1 MLETMV
7 YGTGLLKDRNDNRNP
22 ARFHA
27 TARKTEKSRF
37 KKMTSDNSDGPVSSK
52 PDGFEKSA
60 KFKARLA
67 AGVAAGSRK
76 GWHGFIWMLKILVP
90 ISLGTAL
97 LAYSGVLQQLDFLL
111 EPLMGILGLPAMAA
125 LPLVA
130 GLLTGIYGGI
140 ATMTV
145 LPFTAAHLTLIAIFL
160 LISHNIVQEAIIQ
173 GKSGLHPLKATAFR
187 LFVSCVT
194 VMLVSRFV
202 ATDAA
207 AIVSQAHVMA
217 PSVAFGEMITDWC
230 LETFFLTV
238 KIFLIIMPLMILL
251 EEMKQFNLIYH
262 LVKLMGPLLKVMG
275 VDRKVGML
283 WLTAAIFGLSYG
295 AAVIVEEAR
304 EGHFSAEE
312 LARLQLSIGV
322 NHSMVEDPA
331 LFLPLGLSPFWLWV
345 PRLVAAI
352 LAVHLYSLWQH
363 VLRRRRLKTAAAAKA

>member
-1 MLETMV
+1 MTP
-7 YGTGLLKDRNDNRNP
+7 DN
-22 ARFHA
+22 F
-27 TARKTEKSRF
+27 
-37 KKMTSDNSDGPVSSK
+37 V
-52 PDGFEKSA
+52 
-60 KFKARLA
+60 ARLA
-67 AGVAAGSRK
+67 SGAAAGSRK

-97 LAYSGVLQQLDFLL
+97 LVYSGVLQQLDFLL

-125 LPLVA
+125 LPLAA

-145 LPFTAAHLTLIAIFL
+145 LPFTAAQMTLIAIFL

-173 GKSGLHPLKATAFR
+173 GKSGLHPLKATVFR
-187 LFVSCVT
+187 LVVSCLT
-194 VMLVSRFV
+194 VILVSRLV

-207 AIVSQAHVMA
+207 AIVSQAQAAAAAV
-217 PSVAFGEMITDWC
+217 SFGEMITDWC
-230 LETFFLTV
+230 LETVFLAL

-251 EEMKQFNLIYH
+251 EEMKQFDLIRH

-295 AAVIVEEAR
+295 AAVIVEETRA
-304 EGHFSAEE
+304 GHFSPEE
-312 LARLQLSIGV
+312 LSRLQLSIGV
-322 NHSMVEDPA
+322 NHSMIEDPA

-363 VLRRRRLKTAAAAKA
+363 IRRRRRLKTTAGAKA